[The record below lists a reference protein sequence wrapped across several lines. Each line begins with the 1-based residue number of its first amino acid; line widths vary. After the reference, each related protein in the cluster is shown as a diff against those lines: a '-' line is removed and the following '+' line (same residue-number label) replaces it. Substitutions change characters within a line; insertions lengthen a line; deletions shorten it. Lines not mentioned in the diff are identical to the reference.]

1 MKLTLGELLNGKPAL
16 EKLVNLE
23 ISIKAAYKLSRIIR
37 KLNEELQNFEEQRQK
52 LVNQYGE
59 PQENG
64 NVIVTQENME
74 AFAKELN
81 DLASLEIE
89 LDFEPVSLE
98 ELGDVKMKAAELML
112 IEKFVTE

>member
-23 ISIKAAYKLSRIIR
+23 IGIKTAYKISRIIR
-37 KLNEELQNFEEQRQK
+37 KLNEELQHFEEQRQK
-52 LVNQYGE
+52 LVTQYGE

-64 NVIVTQENME
+64 NVIVTEENME
-74 AFAKELN
+74 AFAQELN
-81 DLASLEIE
+81 DLVALEIK
-89 LDFEPVSLE
+89 LDFEAVSLD
-98 ELGDVKMKAAELML
+98 ELGDVKMAPAELML